1 MKRFIFIL
9 LLSNFFPSTSYGEWT
24 PIVTNAFNNNVYIDI
39 ETIKRMDKYT
49 YVWTLE
55 DFKNKRD
62 EFGDLSKS
70 IIYEI
75 DCRKNLIQVIQIITH
90 PKSMGIGFGK
100 EYKYDNNW
108 INPPPLSTFGVVKT
122 LVCDF
127 ADKNL

>member
-1 MKRFIFIL
+1 MKKIFLLIWIL
-9 LLSNFFPSTSYGEWT
+9 VYSSNSFAEWT
-24 PIVTNAFNNNVYIDI
+24 PIVTNAFNNNVYLDI
-39 ETIKRMDKYT
+39 ESIKRMDKYT

-55 DFKNKRD
+55 DFKNKKD

-90 PKSMGIGFGK
+90 PKPMGLGFGK
-100 EYKYDNNW
+100 EYKFDDNW

-122 LVCDF
+122 LVCDY
-127 ADKNL
+127 ANKNL